1 MRRFIEDFKMKNIA
15 FFLLFFLLV
24 SGHSNANAVG
34 GSIGGWQVVSNVANG
49 IGAKITATK
58 DVLVNGAKTTV
69 TGTANIMPNP
79 SNMGKFMARLGGAA
93 VVSEALN
100 QLLDGVDY
108 VMDPVNNSVTY
119 KDKNTSDPSKT
130 SPNKFQNTDGVFLS
144 YGSFDEAVKAQ
155 FEILRKRSPDTY
167 GTLISFTDRH
177 LYPSDSPYRAYEI
190 KYLRNGN
197 QQIANF
203 LIQRVVN
210 PAYDSSFEEEKKT
223 VPLSDIGQQVID
235 QAEKDIKAGNV
246 ASPAVALSR
255 AVAQD
260 MVQEAEADDV
270 KARPIAQQL
279 EKNPEYP
286 SDNDAEGEIT
296 KPEVIDPATGEVV
309 KPAETSSIAMQFP
322 KACEWF
328 PQACVFIDW
337 AMTDPNVDSDMEV
350 PEKEIEKQEI
360 KKDLVK
366 ISGRSCPSDV
376 KFDVDGLPFGI
387 KINKAYSMQEICNTV
402 EPLKYVFELITA
414 VICALILLRV

>member
-24 SGHSNANAVG
+24 SGHTNANPVG
-34 GSIGGWQVVSNVANG
+34 GSIGGWNVVSNVASG

-69 TGTANIMPNP
+69 SGTANIMPDP

-93 VVSEALN
+93 VVSEVVN
-100 QLLDGVDY
+100 QLLNGVDY
-108 VMDPVNNSVTY
+108 VMDPVNNTITYNKKSDGNVVHNYDQYRYFITSANTYVSSLDAFAKKRNLYFSDSVATGC
-119 KDKNTSDPSKT
+119 TVE
-130 SPNKFQNTDGVFLS
+130 FQNGLS
-144 YGSFDEAVKAQ
+144 MVTCLITNKISGASGRFVEGYRKA
-155 FEILRKRSPDTY
+155 
-167 GTLISFTDRH
+167 
-177 LYPSDSPYRAYEI
+177 
-190 KYLRNGN
+190 
-197 QQIANF
+197 
-203 LIQRVVN
+203 N
-210 PAYDSSFEEEKKT
+210 PIYNPNVDNPTKPVT
-223 VPLSDIGQQVID
+223 VPVTDVATQVLD
-235 QAEKDIKAGNV
+235 QAEKDIKTGNP
-246 ASPAVALSR
+246 ASPAVTLSR

-260 MVQEAEADDV
+260 MIQEAEADDV

-279 EKNPEYP
+279 EKNPVYP

-309 KPAETSSIAMQFP
+309 KPAETSSIAMKLP

-328 PQACVFIDW
+328 PQACLFIDW
-337 AMTDPNVDSDMEV
+337 VMTDPNVDSDMEV
-350 PEKEIEKQEI
+350 PEKEIDKQEI

-366 ISGRSCPSDV
+366 ISGRSCPTDV

>member
-1 MRRFIEDFKMKNIA
+1 MKNIA

-34 GSIGGWQVVSNVANG
+34 GSIGGWNVVSNVASG

-69 TGTANIMPNP
+69 TGTANIMPDP

-93 VVSEALN
+93 IVSEAVNQVLN
-100 QLLDGVDY
+100 GVDY
-108 VMDPVNNSVTY
+108 VMDPVNNTITKRVSPQELADYYQYNLKTVWAVDFSDRKTWGQTAGEACANTGRAYPVTY
-119 KDKNTSDPSKT
+119 KGVGEGCTFPSGT
-130 SPNKFQNTDGVFLS
+130 RVAVNQYNNSSYAPDGS
-144 YGSFDEAVKAQ
+144 TKPQPATYPIAQ
-155 FEILRKRSPDTY
+155 VAS
-167 GTLISFTDRH
+167 
-177 LYPSDSPYRAYEI
+177 
-190 KYLRNGN
+190 
-197 QQIANF
+197 
-203 LIQRVVN
+203 
-210 PAYDSSFEEEKKT
+210 
-223 VPLSDIGQQVID
+223 QVLD
-235 QAEKDIKAGNV
+235 QAEKDIKAGNPT
-246 ASPAVALSR
+246 APAVVLSR

-260 MVQEAEADDV
+260 MIQEAEADDV

-350 PEKEIEKQEI
+350 PEKEIEKQDI

-366 ISGRSCPSDV
+366 ISGRSCPADV

>member
-15 FFLLFFLLV
+15 FFLLFFLLI
-24 SGHSNANAVG
+24 SGHTNANAVG
-34 GSIGGWQVVSNVANG
+34 GSIGGWNVVSNAASG

-58 DVLVNGAKTTV
+58 EVLVNGAKTTV
-69 TGTANIMPNP
+69 SSTANIMPDP
-79 SNMGKFMARLGGAA
+79 SNMGKFMKRLGGAA
-93 VVSEALN
+93 VVSEAVN
-100 QLLDGVDY
+100 QLLNGVDY
-108 VMDPVNNSVTY
+108 VMDPENNTIRKKIS
-119 KDKNTSDPSKT
+119 SDPVTNDNFSNGTLSGNAYCLSVAQGGGYQAGTITNCKLT
-130 SPNKFQNTDGVFLS
+130 TAPNHWNGSPC
-144 YGSFDEAVKAQ
+144 VKAVFVWSGQ
-155 FEILRKRSPDTY
+155 VRDTTQCSSTHVY
-167 GTLISFTDRH
+167 T
-177 LYPSDSPYRAYEI
+177 PPNVQYESI
-190 KYLRNGN
+190 PIATVSA
-197 QQIANF
+197 QI
-203 LIQRVVN
+203 
-210 PAYDSSFEEEKKT
+210 
-223 VPLSDIGQQVID
+223 ID
-235 QAEKDIKAGNV
+235 QAEQDIKIGNP
-246 ASPAVALSR
+246 ASPAVVLSR

-260 MVQEAEADDV
+260 MIQEAEADDV
-270 KARPIAQQL
+270 KARPIATEL
-279 EKNPEYP
+279 DKNSSYP
-286 SDNDAEGEIT
+286 SDTDIEGEIT
-296 KPEVIDPATGEVV
+296 TPEVVDPATGEVV

-328 PQACVFIDW
+328 PQACLFIDW

>member
-1 MRRFIEDFKMKNIA
+1 MPRFIEDFKMKNIA

-24 SGHSNANAVG
+24 SGHTNANAVG
-34 GSIGGWQVVSNVANG
+34 GSIGGWRITSNVAQG

-58 DVLVNGAKTTV
+58 DVIINGASKAVTSSATV
-69 TGTANIMPNP
+69 LPNAANV
-79 SNMGKFMARLGGAA
+79 GKFIGKNLGAA
-93 VVSEALN
+93 AVIGAMDLV
-100 QLLDGVDY
+100 LDGVDY
-108 VMDPVNNSVTY
+108 VMDPVNNTITYHKESDGNVVHNYDQYRYFVTSANTYVSSLDAFAKKRNLYFSDSVATACSVEFQ
-119 KDKNTSDPSKT
+119 NGLSMVTCLITNKT
-130 SPNKFQNTDGVFLS
+130 SGASGRFVQGYRQANPTYNPNVD
-144 YGSFDEAVKAQ
+144 
-155 FEILRKRSPDTY
+155 
-167 GTLISFTDRH
+167 
-177 LYPSDSPYRAYEI
+177 
-190 KYLRNGN
+190 
-197 QQIANF
+197 
-203 LIQRVVN
+203 N
-210 PAYDSSFEEEKKT
+210 PTKPVT
-223 VPLSDIGQQVID
+223 VPVPAVSSQVLE
-235 QAEKDIKAGNV
+235 QAEKDIKAGNP
-246 ASPAVALSR
+246 ASPAVTLSR

-260 MVQEAEADDV
+260 MIQEAEADDV

-350 PEKEIEKQEI
+350 PEKEIDKQEI

>member
-1 MRRFIEDFKMKNIA
+1 MKKYFAI
-15 FFLLFFLLV
+15 FSFLILSSTVF
-24 SGHSNANAVG
+24 ANTVG

-119 KDKNTSDPSKT
+119 KDKNTADPSKS
-130 SPNKFQNTDGVFLS
+130 SPYKFQDTDGVFLS

-155 FEILRKRSPDTY
+155 FEILHKRNPDGYQSLT
-167 GTLISFTDRH
+167 SFTDRH
-177 LYPSDSPYRAYEI
+177 IYPADSAYRAYET
-190 KYLRNGN
+190 KYKGYGYDQIGN
-197 QQIANF
+197 L

-210 PAYDSSFEEEKKT
+210 PAYDSTFEEEKKT

-260 MVQEAEADDV
+260 MVQEAEADDK
-270 KARPIAQQL
+270 KARPIAQEL
-279 EKNPEYP
+279 ENNPVYP
-286 SDNDAEGEIT
+286 SETDAEGEIT
-296 KPEVIDPATGEVV
+296 TPEVVDPVTGEVV

-328 PQACVFIDW
+328 PQLCLFIDW
-337 AMTDPNVDSDMEV
+337 MQKPQELDEPDLPT
-350 PEKEIEKQEI
+350 KEIEKKEI
-360 KKDLVK
+360 DEELIK
-366 ISGRSCPSDV
+366 ISSSSCPAPINVNIPLPVFNTTYTDSISVSDYCPEIEKLAPV
-376 KFDVDGLPFGI
+376 LQLLAFVLAIMII
-387 KINKAYSMQEICNTV
+387 KDI
-402 EPLKYVFELITA
+402 
-414 VICALILLRV
+414 

>member
-34 GSIGGWQVVSNVANG
+34 GSIGGWRITSNVAQG

-58 DVLVNGAKTTV
+58 DVIVNGASRAV
-69 TGTANIMPNP
+69 TSSANVIPTA
-79 SNMGKFMARLGGAA
+79 SQVGKFMGKNLGAA
-93 VVSEALN
+93 AVIGAMDL
-100 QLLDGVDY
+100 LLDGVDY
-108 VMDPVNNSVTY
+108 VMDPANNEIKYRVEDKNPPYYFRNPYAYGDNKLTAQQACNAYVQFNITNGNFISGSGTVSGTKPYYCNWTATNYSNNKVSGRYELAITGTRQKEEEEKTISLANLGSRVLEQAETEVKTGNPAVPIATPVTQAAAAAVVGEAATDEVQARPIATEL
-119 KDKNTSDPSKT
+119 DKNTS
-130 SPNKFQNTDGVFLS
+130 
-144 YGSFDEAVKAQ
+144 
-155 FEILRKRSPDTY
+155 
-167 GTLISFTDRH
+167 
-177 LYPSDSPYRAYEI
+177 YPSD
-190 KYLRNGN
+190 
-197 QQIANF
+197 
-203 LIQRVVN
+203 
-210 PAYDSSFEEEKKT
+210 T
-223 VPLSDIGQQVID
+223 DI
-235 QAEKDIKAGNV
+235 
-246 ASPAVALSR
+246 
-255 AVAQD
+255 
-260 MVQEAEADDV
+260 
-270 KARPIAQQL
+270 
-279 EKNPEYP
+279 
-286 SDNDAEGEIT
+286 EGEIT
-296 KPEVIDPATGEVV
+296 TPEVIDPATGEVV
-309 KPAETSSIAMQFP
+309 KPAETSSIAMKFP

-337 AMTDPNVDSDMEV
+337 VMTDPNVDSDMEV

>member
-34 GSIGGWQVVSNVANG
+34 GSIGGWQVVSNVASG

-69 TGTANIMPNP
+69 TGTANIMPDP

-100 QLLDGVDY
+100 QILDGVDY
-108 VMDPVNNSVTY
+108 VMDPVNNTVQY
-119 KDKNTSDPSKT
+119 KKENSETQVMPYHKYHWHDAYSNRFFASAKHVCSIMYSLSDFYLGFTVQAVSETKANCMFKQSSGGT
-130 SPNKFQNTDGVFLS
+130 FN
-144 YGSFDEAVKAQ
+144 YGSVYA
-155 FEILRKRSPDTY
+155 
-167 GTLISFTDRH
+167 
-177 LYPSDSPYRAYEI
+177 YP
-190 KYLRNGN
+190 
-197 QQIANF
+197 
-203 LIQRVVN
+203 N
-210 PAYDSSFEEEKKT
+210 PAYNPVADQNNKVT
-223 VPLSDIGQQVID
+223 VPLNDVASAVIGQ
-235 QAEKDIKAGNV
+235 AEQDIRVGNP
-246 ASPAVALSR
+246 ATPAVAATR

-260 MVQEAEADDV
+260 MIQQAEADDV

-286 SDNDAEGEIT
+286 SENDAEGEIT

-309 KPAETSSIAMQFP
+309 KPAETSSIAMKFP

-328 PQACVFIDW
+328 PQACLFIDW
-337 AMTDPNVDSDMEV
+337 VMTDPNVDSDMEV

-366 ISGRSCPSDV
+366 ISGRSCPADV

-387 KINKAYSMQEICNTV
+387 KVNKAYSMQEICNTV